1 MLNMDVCIV
10 DGEFRE
16 IATSAIYNHNLD
28 RTNTPEHSGLLR
40 KTMKMSVQT
49 LLLYPENSDACSIC
63 PCKEDCH
70 IRFQISV
77 PVRLKNKEFIGAI
90 GLVGATEKQEQYV
103 YENEALINTFLIQ
116 LSELL
121 ASKAQLLLNYEMQ
134 EEFVNQLSFTL
145 NNVDECIII
154 YNSQKQI
161 ENMNQQA
168 QQFCKIRETD
178 AVGRAISVEET
189 GADYLQYT
197 EIRFGIGE
205 KSYEVAGTIFDIPM
219 NNRRLMIFQ
228 DINALQL
235 NVMKSAAMADKIT
248 LSNIVGESRQIME
261 VKQNI
266 QSVANSHSNVLI
278 MGESGTGKELVARAL
293 HEQGERKA
301 QPFVA
306 INCAAIPDSLLES
319 ELFGYV
325 RGAFTG
331 ASPNGKIG
339 KIELANK
346 GTLFLDEIGDMP
358 FFVQAKILR
367 VLEEREVVRIG
378 DYHPVKVDIRIISA
392 TNRDLKQMVR
402 ERTFRED
409 LYYRLNVIPL
419 QLPPLRE
426 RKGDIRC
433 LTDNFLMNY
442 SEKFNKTIKYI
453 EPEFYEALETYSWP
467 GNIRELKNIIE
478 FVINMMDGT
487 SGRITKDLLGER
499 TKEASGSTT
508 WNLKDNEYR
517 LIQSAIR
524 EFTAKGYTYE
534 EIAEKLGIGVAT
546 FYRKLKKLH
555 EPVSF

>member
-1 MLNMDVCIV
+1 M
-10 DGEFRE
+10 
-16 IATSAIYNHNLD
+16 
-28 RTNTPEHSGLLR
+28 
-40 KTMKMSVQT
+40 
-49 LLLYPENSDACSIC
+49 
-63 PCKEDCH
+63 
-70 IRFQISV
+70 
-77 PVRLKNKEFIGAI
+77 KNKEFIGAI